1 MNAPWQSPEDRLL
14 GLLTD
19 RATFGLDVEEDHQ
32 LQQLLSEHPDFDESC
47 MERVAADVQ
56 LALLPEVVEP
66 LPARLHARI
75 KSNAPRHLARLSLNR
90 AIPRS
95 GRDHR

>member
-14 GLLTD
+14 ELLAD
-19 RATFGLDVEEDHQ
+19 RATLGLDVEEDRQ

-56 LALLPEVVEP
+56 LALLPNAVEP
-66 LPARLHARI
+66 LPAGLHARI
-75 KSNAPRHLARLSLNR
+75 KSDAPRHLARRGPNR

-95 GRDHR
+95 SRDYR